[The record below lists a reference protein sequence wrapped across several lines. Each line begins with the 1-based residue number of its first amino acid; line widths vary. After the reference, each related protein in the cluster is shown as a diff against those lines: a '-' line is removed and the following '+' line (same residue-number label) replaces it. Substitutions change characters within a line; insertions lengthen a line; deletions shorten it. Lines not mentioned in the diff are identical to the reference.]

1 MAQKQ
6 TNIPAWMV
14 TYADLMSLLLCFFV
28 LLLSFAE
35 IDAEKFRR
43 VAEEL
48 SKAFGVQRDVEAT
61 QIPMGTSA
69 VLQHFSPAVPDRT
82 LLDEVR
88 QRTTQQQPQLESM
101 RSMLDAQ
108 RRQRTLQVADSLE
121 ALLKAS
127 SLEGVASIEVDQ
139 FRVVVR
145 ISEQG
150 TFGSGNAD
158 VMPAFAGLLA
168 ELSTVL
174 AAVSG
179 TISIEGHTDN
189 VPIQTSRFQSN
200 WDLSA
205 LRASSVANVLVA
217 TEQLTPEKL
226 MIQGFADTR
235 PLVSNNT
242 AEGRAVNRRVEL
254 KIDLDDSF
262 EDRGERSI
270 RSMQSSSEQSNSEQS
285 SSEQINAE
293 REVAAQSIP

>member
-28 LLLSFAE
+28 LLLSFAA

-69 VLQHFSPAVPDRT
+69 VFQQFSPAVPDRT

-101 RSMLDAQ
+101 RSMLDVQ
-108 RRQRTLQVADSLE
+108 RQQRTLQVAASLE
-121 ALLKAS
+121 DLLKAS
-127 SLEGVASIEVDQ
+127 SLEGVADIEVDQ

-158 VMPAFAGLLA
+158 VMPAFADLLE
-168 ELSTVL
+168 ELATVL
-174 AAVSG
+174 AAVTG
-179 TISIEGHTDN
+179 TVSIEGHTDN
-189 VPIQTSRFQSN
+189 VPIRTSRFRSN

-217 TEQLTPEKL
+217 TEELTAERL

-235 PLVSNNT
+235 PLASNDT
-242 AEGRAVNRRVEL
+242 PEGRANNRRVEL
-254 KIDLDDSF
+254 RIDLNDSF
-262 EDRGERSI
+262 EERGERSI
-270 RSMQSSSEQSNSEQS
+270 RSLQGITEQS
-285 SSEQINAE
+285 STE
-293 REVAAQSIP
+293 RDVAAQLDSLSAE